1 MKFKAIIFDMDGVL
15 IDSERY
21 WREREH
27 EVWESFGIEYTKELA
42 QKTQGLN
49 LTDAHKLIQE
59 YKPAVTFEQAVKAFE
74 KVAHKIYYGL
84 CNLIPGVEK
93 FVQQMH
99 EAQIPMVIGSSSQQE
114 WIEDTLEHFPVLKKG
129 ISKYYSTQ
137 TEGFPGKPDPTVY
150 TELITYLKL
159 QPEEVVIFEDS
170 TTGLK
175 AAKASGAFTIAVYDP
190 TMSHADTSL
199 ADEVISSFEDK
210 KLYTYLGI
218 E

>member
-21 WREREH
+21 WRKREH
-27 EVWESFGIEYTKELA
+27 EGWESFGIEYTQELA

-49 LTDAHKLIQE
+49 LTDAHTLIQE
-59 YKPAVTFEQAVKAFE
+59 YKPEVTFEQAVKAFE
-74 KVAHKIYYGL
+74 KVAHKIYSGL

-93 FVQQMH
+93 FVQEMH

-150 TELITYLKL
+150 TELITYLKVKS
-159 QPEEVVIFEDS
+159 EEVVIFEDS

>member
-1 MKFKAIIFDMDGVL
+1 MRFKAIIFDMDGVL
-15 IDSERY
+15 IDSERH
-21 WREREH
+21 WREKEH
-27 EVWESFGIEYTKELA
+27 EVWESFGIEYTQELA
-42 QKTQGLN
+42 QRTQGLN

-59 YKPAVTFEQAVKAFE
+59 FKLDVTFEQAVKAFE
-74 KVAHKIYYGL
+74 KVAHKIYFGV
-84 CNLIPGVEK
+84 CNLIPGVET

-99 EAQIPMVIGSSSQQE
+99 KDKVPMVIGSSSQQE

-150 TELITYLKL
+150 NELIHYLKL

-190 TMSHADTSL
+190 TMSHADTSI
-199 ADEVISSFEDK
+199 ADEIISSFEDK
-210 KLYTYLGI
+210 KLHKYLGI